1 MIGAAGSL
9 VAAGLLLGMIAGFV
23 MHRSDFCMAGAFRDL
38 FLFGSL
44 TMLRPVLL
52 MSAAAMV
59 LFEAGR
65 LCGLVSLSPFP
76 LFEIPSASNLAGGAI
91 FGLGMVLAGGCVVGT
106 LYRVGAGNVAAMV
119 TLAGLVAGSGLYAE
133 IHPAWKRLADATAM
147 PALGTTVPAY
157 LRIESYWL
165 TVPLATGAALVFLR
179 WRRQGRLT
187 RQAQVE
193 GYLQPWLTALVLA
206 GVSLLSVMAT
216 TMPLGVTTSY
226 TKAGVWLL
234 DRLAPGH
241 LAELSYVRTL
251 PLNLAATTPLGG
263 IPLIGGPAP
272 VMDAIT
278 LVQVPVIAGII
289 AGSAL
294 SALLLGEFGLR
305 YRIPAR
311 QYLAALAGGIL
322 MGLAARMAPS
332 CNIWHLAGGL
342 PILAWQSIIFTAGLL
357 AGAWL
362 GSRAIARCLA

>member
-1 MIGAAGSL
+1 MTGNPASL
-9 VAAGLLLGMIAGFV
+9 VAAGLLLGMVAGFV

-38 FLFGSL
+38 FLFGSA

-59 LFEAGR
+59 LFEVAR
-65 LCGLVSLSPFP
+65 VCGLVPLYPFP
-76 LFEIPSASNLAGGAI
+76 LFGTPSASNLAGGAI
-91 FGLGMVLAGGCVVGT
+91 FGVGMVLAGGCVVGT
-106 LYRVGAGNVAAMV
+106 LYRIGAGNAAAMV
-119 TLAGLVAGSGLYAE
+119 TLAGLVTGSALYAE
-133 IHPAWKRLADATAM
+133 IHPVWKRLADATAM
-147 PALGTTVPAY
+147 PALGVTVPAF
-157 LRIESYWL
+157 LGIEPYWL
-165 TVPLATGAALVFLR
+165 TTPLSIVAALVVLH
-179 WRRQGRLT
+179 WQRRGMLT
-187 RQAQVE
+187 RHAQVE
-193 GYLQPWLTALVLA
+193 GYLQPWRTALALA

-226 TKAGVWLL
+226 TKAGGWLL
-234 DRLAPGH
+234 DRVIPGH
-241 LAELSYVRTL
+241 VAELHYFRAL
-251 PLNLAATTPLGG
+251 PLNLAATTPLGEV
-263 IPLIGGPAP
+263 PLIGGPAP
-272 VMDAIT
+272 GSDAIV

-294 SALLLGEFGLR
+294 SALLLGELGLR

-311 QYLAALAGGIL
+311 QYLAALTGGIL

-362 GSRAIARCLA
+362 GSRIIIRLLA